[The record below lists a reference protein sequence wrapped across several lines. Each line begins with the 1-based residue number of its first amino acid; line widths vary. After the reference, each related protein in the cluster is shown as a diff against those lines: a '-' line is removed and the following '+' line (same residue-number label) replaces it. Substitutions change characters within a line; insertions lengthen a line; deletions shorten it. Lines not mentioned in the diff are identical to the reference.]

1 MGNRI
6 LARKLAREMTA
17 DEIDFVAGA
26 ATLTCVQN
34 SSGDISDGDDTD
46 AGPPKKPRETN

>member
-1 MGNRI
+1 LENRI

-17 DEIDFVAGA
+17 NEINLVAGA

-34 SSGDISDGDDTD
+34 ASGDINDGDDTT
-46 AGPPKKPRETN
+46 GPKEVNEAI